1 MSATTPTA
9 ETAPIDV
16 DVLVAGGGL
25 VGLTLAVALGRAGLS
40 VAVVDRLAP
49 DQPLETN
56 FDGRASALSFAVWR
70 MLGALGIAQHIAQ
83 AEPILDILVTDADR
97 RRQPSPLSL
106 QFDRDDAGE
115 EALGWMVENRHIRV
129 ALDAAAA
136 TCPNLHR
143 LAPDAMDGFE
153 VDGPHVTARLAS
165 GRAVRAR
172 LLVGA
177 DGRQSQVR
185 EALKIRSYGWPY
197 RQSALV
203 TTVHLGAGHGGTAYE
218 MFLPDGPLAVLPLS
232 EDRANIVW
240 SQHARLAQARA
251 GLAPDALGHDLTQAT
266 GGAFGAMSLVAPA
279 HVWPLELRLAAEWV
293 RPRVTL
299 AGDAAHV
306 IHPLAG
312 QGLNLGLKDVAAL
325 AEVLVAAARVGE
337 DIGSTLVL
345 DRYAAWRRADTV
357 TLALACEG
365 FTRLFSNEVGPLRML
380 RTAGLGLVD
389 TIAPARR
396 FFARHAGGA
405 AGDLP
410 RLLRGEALA

>member
-1 MSATTPTA
+1 MSKPTSAA
-9 ETAPIDV
+9 EPALIDV

-49 DQPLETN
+49 DLPLETS

-70 MLGALGIAQHIAQ
+70 MLGALGIAEHVTQ
-83 AEPILDILVTDADR
+83 AEPILDIVVTDADR
-97 RRQPSPLSL
+97 HRQPSPLSL
-106 QFDRDDAGE
+106 HFDRDDAGE

-129 ALDAAAA
+129 ALDLAAAS
-136 TCPNLHR
+136 CPGLHR
-143 LAPDAMDGFE
+143 LAPDGIAAFE
-153 VDGPHVTARLAS
+153 VGGPHVTARLQS
-165 GRAVRAR
+165 GGAVRAR
-172 LLVGA
+172 LLVGS
-177 DGRQSQVR
+177 DGKHSQVR
-185 EALKIRSYGWPY
+185 EALKIRTYGWPY

-203 TTVHLGAGHGGTAYE
+203 TTVHLEAGHGGTAYE

-240 SQHARLAQARA
+240 SQDARLARAREA
-251 GLAPDALGHDLTQAT
+251 MGAEALGQDLTRAT
-266 GGAFGAMSLVAPA
+266 GGAFGVMTVVAPT

-325 AEVLVAAARVGE
+325 AEVLVTAARVGE

-365 FTRLFSNEVGPLRML
+365 FTRLFSNEFVPLRLL

-389 TIAPARR
+389 TVAPARR

>member
-1 MSATTPTA
+1 MSDPNPKPKPAA
-9 ETAPIDV
+9 IDV
-16 DVLVAGGGL
+16 DVLIAGGGL
-25 VGLTLAVALGRAGLS
+25 VGLTLGIALGRSGMA

-49 DQPLETN
+49 DQPLEDT

-70 MLGALGIAQHIAQ
+70 MLGALGIADYVAA
-83 AEPILDILVTDADR
+83 AEPIRDILVTDADR

-106 QFDRDDAGE
+106 HFDRDDAGE
-115 EALGWMVENRHIRV
+115 EALGWMVENRHTRV
-129 ALDAAAA
+129 ALDLAAA
-136 TCPNLHR
+136 TCPTLHR
-143 LAPDAMDGFE
+143 LAPDSLSSFE
-153 VDGPHVTARLAS
+153 VDGPHVTAQLAS
-165 GRAVRAR
+165 GLTVRAR

-177 DGRQSQVR
+177 DGKTSQVR
-185 EALKIRSYGWPY
+185 ETLKIRSYGWPY

-203 TTVHLGAGHGGTAYE
+203 TTVHLANGHGGTACE

-232 EDRANIVW
+232 DDRANIVW
-240 SQHARLAQARA
+240 SQDARLAQARA
-251 GLAPDALGHDLTQAT
+251 ALAPEALGQDLTQAT
-266 GGAFGAMSLVAPA
+266 GGAFGAMHLVAPA

-325 AEVLVAAARVGE
+325 AEVLVAAERVGE

-365 FTRLFSNEVGPLRML
+365 FTRLFSNEIAPLRML

-389 TIAPARR
+389 AAAPARR